1 MATLRSR
8 YQHYRD
14 LGYVNS
20 DAALKWSNNPSWG
33 HPLQRLRP
41 AFLKLHRTHIAQ
53 RQGQPLVIVPPHLSA
68 KLHLKVAEVLKALVV
83 GELSLERLVALLL
96 HGTVVVTAPHAPQ
109 PHYLEDLQRLVYSG
123 SSDFKAA
130 LRVELT
136 FVEERKHYRCRYLD
150 QPRVLPCP
158 KRVAGFLSAVWIDE
172 QADVAPTLPAHRRKV
187 RTKASL
193 GLSGRALNFALVWP
207 LLRPHSL
214 MAAVMCLLLEQI
226 LHLASAPLCSG
237 CCGTRYFFPRRRRR
251 EVPVLLRSGCAAQA
265 CCRSTSE

>member
-41 AFLKLHRTHIAQ
+41 TFLKLHRTHIAQ

-96 HGTVVVTAPHAPQ
+96 HGIVVVTAPHAPQ

-150 QPRVLPCP
+150 QPRVLPCS

-193 GLSGRALNFALVWP
+193 GLSGYVLE
-207 LLRPHSL
+207 LRLGVADSRSHSL
-214 MAAVMCLLLEQI
+214 MAAARCLLLEQI
-226 LHLASAPLCSG
+226 LHLAGAPLCAG
-237 CCGTRYFFPRRRRR
+237 CCGTRYFFP
-251 EVPVLLRSGCAAQA
+251 
-265 CCRSTSE
+265 